1 MVWIRAL
8 VFIACIFTFG
18 NALAAPP
25 ASCANKFIGKWQHG
39 TSNIADL
46 TPDGQAICSGNPFCT
61 QGTWTCNGDSL
72 TYTTSAG
79 TYVYTLQPSGVMTY
93 GSIVVTRIGPPP
105 SIAAA
110 PSPAAAARPAAAPSS
125 AAASQS
131 GKPSRCK
138 LDEAKANFNWVFS
151 DAGAQKTFAVARS
164 QGLSPMDAVLRAQ
177 GHNAH
182 AQQTLRDCA
191 SWVEAQLAAKGAKP
205 SKNDL
210 PNRRLS
216 QADCKCLSVLPTD
229 TSPKGYDVK
238 MDERCDSMQVA
249 VRLVGDLS
257 AVARVGDFPLSSVA
271 GVGILRA
278 GDSHFIRR
286 PDWAIV
292 SVKGVTLKNASS
304 SFVCNL

>member
-1 MVWIRAL
+1 MVWTRAL
-8 VFIACIFTFG
+8 VFIACIFTVG

-93 GSIVVTRIGPPP
+93 NSIVVTRIGP
-105 SIAAA
+105 
-110 PSPAAAARPAAAPSS
+110 APSS
-125 AAASQS
+125 TAASQS
-131 GKPSRCK
+131 GKSAGRCK
-138 LDEAKANFNWVFS
+138 LEEAKANFNWVFS
-151 DAGAQKTFAVARS
+151 DAGAQKTFAAARS

-191 SWVEAQLAAKGAKP
+191 SWVEAELAAKGAKR
-205 SKNDL
+205 SKSDL

-229 TSPKGYDVK
+229 TSPKGYNVK

-249 VRLVGDLS
+249 VKLVGDLS

-278 GDSHFIRR
+278 GDSHFIRS

-292 SVKGVTLKNASS
+292 SIKGVTLKNASS